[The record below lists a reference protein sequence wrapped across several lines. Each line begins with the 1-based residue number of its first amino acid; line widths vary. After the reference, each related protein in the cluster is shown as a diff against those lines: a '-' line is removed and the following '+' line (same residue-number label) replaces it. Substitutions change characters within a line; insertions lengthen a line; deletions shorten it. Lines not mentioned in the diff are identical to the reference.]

1 MPYNGSGTFTRL
13 GNWVGDA
20 LANIKIRADRHDLND
35 DDLAAGLSKAICTDG
50 QSIVTNNIPFNG
62 HKLTNVANPVDAQD
76 VVTRS
81 FLDSFGGWTT
91 SKYISGAD
99 AQGRLNFT
107 SLTGAN
113 GITWSNIG
121 AAWLA
126 RIGVTDRQRNR
137 VVLNNNVDGSGTDV
151 VSIDEADGVMSFP
164 SQFVASTNLIS
175 DGVSW
180 RTPSPGTGGLMAKSA
195 NNLSFLANFVATTL
209 AYGVAALET
218 WFSIGRNGGSVAVVL
233 NKKASGDLVGIYG
246 QMGGVARWLFQ
257 LGNGSAEDAT
267 QDGSFAYLTAYKND
281 GSLAFNVLWA
291 SRKDGKVRLPQGFG
305 GAINFDNLITLS
317 DPNGRIDA
325 QGTWLTLGGG
335 SSGVRLLPNGSGNTV
350 GQAILDL
357 TGMLSLSSY
366 LKAFGIYER
375 AGTGAAA
382 GTQVFN
388 WDYVDSTHIN
398 VYVGT
403 TLVGTVTPACDY
415 RIKRKVQP
423 LPSTWEAVKALRPVS
438 YSSADYQ
445 DLIVADDVDHWGFV
459 AHELQEA
466 LVPTA
471 ASGVVDGPELQVPDH
486 MTIIAAL
493 TAALQEALVRI
504 EALEA
509 RA

>member
-257 LGNGSAEDAT
+257 LGNGSAED
-267 QDGSFAYLTAYKND
+267 
-281 GSLAFNVLWA
+281 
-291 SRKDGKVRLPQGFG
+291 
-305 GAINFDNLITLS
+305 
-317 DPNGRIDA
+317 
-325 QGTWLTLGGG
+325 
-335 SSGVRLLPNGSGNTV
+335 V

>member
-1 MPYNGSGTFTRL
+1 
-13 GNWVGDA
+13 
-20 LANIKIRADRHDLND
+20 
-35 DDLAAGLSKAICTDG
+35 
-50 QSIVTNNIPFNG
+50 
-62 HKLTNVANPVDAQD
+62 
-76 VVTRS
+76 
-81 FLDSFGGWTT
+81 
-91 SKYISGAD
+91 
-99 AQGRLNFT
+99 
-107 SLTGAN
+107 
-113 GITWSNIG
+113 
-121 AAWLA
+121 
-126 RIGVTDRQRNR
+126 
-137 VVLNNNVDGSGTDV
+137 
-151 VSIDEADGVMSFP
+151 
-164 SQFVASTNLIS
+164 
-175 DGVSW
+175 
-180 RTPSPGTGGLMAKSA
+180 
-195 NNLSFLANFVATTL
+195 
-209 AYGVAALET
+209 
-218 WFSIGRNGGSVAVVL
+218 
-233 NKKASGDLVGIYG
+233 
-246 QMGGVARWLFQ
+246 
-257 LGNGSAEDAT
+257 
-267 QDGSFAYLTAYKND
+267 
-281 GSLAFNVLWA
+281 
-291 SRKDGKVRLPQGFG
+291 
-305 GAINFDNLITLS
+305 
-317 DPNGRIDA
+317 
-325 QGTWLTLGGG
+325 
-335 SSGVRLLPNGSGNTV
+335 
-350 GQAILDL
+350 
-357 TGMLSLSSY
+357 MLSLSSY